1 MNVLCEND
9 LDIFISLNSCVLIVL
24 NVEKFIKNINIKL
37 TLVSGLLFIF
47 APHQFIH
54 NN

>member
-1 MNVLCEND
+1 MSDLCEND
-9 LDIFISLNSCVLIVL
+9 LNISTLLNSCMLIVL

-37 TLVSGLLFIF
+37 TLVNSLLFIF